1 MFVLPMQGAKDVNPA
16 QPFRWTS
23 VSGALA
29 YYLYVGTA
37 PGAKDVVDTGEI
49 QATSYTAPSLPV
61 GQTLYARIHTKLA
74 SGWQYSDVTF
84 VAGTVSGSSK
94 GILYARI
101 WTKYGGLWRYF
112 DVRFTQQANVEA
124 SQTITPANG
133 STGFNAGQPFEWTNI
148 PLARG
153 YRLEIGT
160 KPGTSNL
167 HDSGEI
173 TVTRRLVPNLPA
185 GPVLYGRLSTRVGE
199 EWQVTSFTF
208 TVASNTVNS
217 DDRITTALWAAGFV
231 RGMASIGNLP
241 FAWTPLWNRMYTGG
255 QTVAFCG
262 DYAEILVG
270 ILAEVNVDTAA
281 RVRQVLFYP
290 NSYDGHILNVIRDES
305 DRWVVIDPTFALAA
319 KRQSDG
325 AWATAEDISEATRL
339 QAWDTIS
346 YIPARPE
353 GTFYAE
359 NYYIDYPLL
368 FLNVDL
374 TDIAAP
380 ATPYLEEVPLP
391 VDGHGFSNIYILQCM
406 NSSDQTF
413 LLDGATATMHCTGP
427 EYLTKA
433 FSAGS
438 IAPLQ
443 GAGNNFRIYQLRRFV
458 FP

>member
-1 MFVLPMQGAKDVNPA
+1 VFPMQGAKDVDSA

-29 YYLYVGTA
+29 YYLYVGTT
-37 PGAKDVVDTGEI
+37 PGAKDVVDTGAI

-84 VAGTVSGSSK
+84 VAGTGSGSSK
-94 GILYARI
+94 GTLYARI
-101 WTKYGGLWRYF
+101 WTKHGGLWRYF
-112 DVRFTQQANVEA
+112 DVGFTQQANVEA
-124 SQTITPANG
+124 SQIITPANG
-133 STGFNAGQPFEWTNI
+133 STGFNVGQPFEWTNI

-160 KPGTSNL
+160 KPGASNL

-173 TVTRRLVPNLPA
+173 TVTRRLAPNLPI
-185 GPVLYGRLSTRVGE
+185 GPRLYGRLSTRVGE
-199 EWQVTSFTF
+199 QWQATNFTF
-208 TVASNTVNS
+208 TVANNTVGA
-217 DDRITTALWAAGFV
+217 DDRITAALWAAGFV
-231 RGMASIGNLP
+231 RGMADISNLP

-255 QTVAFCG
+255 KTVAFCG
-262 DYAEILVG
+262 DYEEILVG
-270 ILAEVNVDTAA
+270 ILAEVNVGTEA

-374 TDIAAP
+374 TSIAAP
-380 ATPYLEEVPLP
+380 ALPYLEEVPLP
-391 VDGHGFSNIYILQCM
+391 IDGHGFSDIYILQCM
-406 NSSDQTF
+406 NASDQTI
-413 LLDGATATMHCTGP
+413 LLDGMTTTMSCPGP
-427 EYLTKA
+427 EHLTKA

-438 IAPLQ
+438 IAPLAS
-443 GAGNNFRIYQLRRFV
+443 AGSDFRIYQLRRFV